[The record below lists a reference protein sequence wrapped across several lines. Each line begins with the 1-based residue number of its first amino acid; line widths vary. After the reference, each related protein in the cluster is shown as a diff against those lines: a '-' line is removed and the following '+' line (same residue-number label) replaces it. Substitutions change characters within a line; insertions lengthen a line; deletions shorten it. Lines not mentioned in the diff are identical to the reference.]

1 MKERKK
7 DSKHFTY
14 LFIFCS
20 FTEFRYYTLNIKK
33 IMSVV
38 GIYTVAGLE
47 NDWHSFLRIVEL
59 HPALAEAANHIAA
72 AVHEDAMAATPSSQP
87 TTSSGYSYSLDA
99 LSDDDEMDSSQV
111 RTWKKDPRN
120 AAKQWL

>member
-1 MKERKK
+1 
-7 DSKHFTY
+7 
-14 LFIFCS
+14 
-20 FTEFRYYTLNIKK
+20 
-33 IMSVV
+33 MSVV

-47 NDWHSFLRIVEL
+47 NDSHSLRRIVEL

-111 RTWKKDPRN
+111 RTWKKGSLRSSDCN
-120 AAKQWL
+120 VYKLLLKVQ